1 MNKAKLEERQGK
13 PVVLS
18 VDSFA
23 NGVSV
28 GKLAA
33 KLDFNE
39 FPPLSLEM
47 EPGMPT
53 LRSRYA
59 TERDTSLGAL
69 EGRLALMSHKG
80 ELAQSMI
87 FFGVD
92 ADPFH
97 PFEARFDSSMKFLNL
112 FERYSAGQLVLQT
125 RSPLVVVAM
134 PVLRKLGSRLT
145 VTIPI
150 ETSSPEAVAKFTP
163 HLPKISE
170 RLRVAAVLR
179 KFGIKIRLQVAPL
192 LPYGDIKKDAAVFA
206 GMLKRHGDYISVKPI
221 VEGPDARSK
230 GANSIL
236 ANKLAAERNFVWL
249 RPDSAKHLS
258 QCLQVLAPKK
268 LEMPVFSAPSPKQ
281 LSIFAA

>member
-206 GMLKRHGDYISVKPI
+206 GMLISHGDYISVKPI